1 MEGKAAKRDRAAASV
16 ALKVGVLNAAVGL
29 LGTGAA
35 FLVKSSLAP
44 GFAAGFILGG
54 VNALLLL
61 KIARKGVLM
70 PAEKAGRFVTVSY
83 LARFTLTAVVVALLI
98 YRGFVTPW
106 PLLAGLAAS
115 IFTTIGVLIGI
126 ARKEASEDA

>member
-1 MEGKAAKRDRAAASV
+1 MAGKAVKTSTAATSV
-16 ALKVGVLNAAVGL
+16 ALKVGLLNAAVGL

-35 FLVKSSLAP
+35 LLLKSSLAP
-44 GFAAGFILGG
+44 GFAVGFILGG

-70 PAEKAGRFVTVSY
+70 DADKAGRFVTVSY
-83 LARFTLTAVVVALLI
+83 FVRFAFTAVILALLI
-98 YRGFVTPW
+98 YRGFLTPW
-106 PLLAGLAAS
+106 PLLAGITAS

-126 ARKEASEDA
+126 ARKEASQDA

>member
-1 MEGKAAKRDRAAASV
+1 MEGKAAKRNQAAASV

-35 FLVKSSLAP
+35 LLIKSSLAP

-70 PAEKAGRFVTVSY
+70 PAEKAGRFVTISY
-83 LARFTLTAVVVALLI
+83 FARFTLTAVVVALLI

-126 ARKEASEDA
+126 ARKEASQDA